1 VVALLL
7 FLQLGIGAAP
17 VITNPSDVLS
27 LFESLE
33 QPWMARVM
41 PYAQDL
47 FWALA
52 ALDMGVF
59 GWSLIRRHG
68 HNIQGAILSTA
79 NQLVIIGAFL
89 SLLQNG
95 SVWMGYIIQMFID
108 VGKAGSGVPL
118 IQPSVV
124 LSKGIGIAFALLGQA
139 GVAGILADPLTAIS
153 MVIAAVCIVAA
164 FTFITVEFVVTKVQT
179 FLALGMGLFFL
190 GFGGSSWT
198 RNYVERYFSYAVS
211 SGVRLMTSY
220 FLIGAG
226 MVLSNSWLSQ
236 ANSAPWTIAGVKSAW
251 IIGISAVL
259 FAAIC
264 WKGAAMAAQLLGG
277 GPNLSHNEIFH
288 AMGTAVQ
295 AGVTAGLGA
304 AGIASVAAGV
314 GGAGAGVSGAA
325 AAKSGGSAASPG
337 GASTPSSKP
346 PSAGGGGSRGPSVYQ
361 SASAAASA
369 IHGLGGGGSHQV
381 HPPTMN
387 GINGR
392 GHD

>member
-52 ALDMGVF
+52 ALDIGVF

-118 IQPSVV
+118 IQLVLCSV
-124 LSKGIGIAFALLGQA
+124 K
-139 GVAGILADPLTAIS
+139 
-153 MVIAAVCIVAA
+153 
-164 FTFITVEFVVTKVQT
+164 
-179 FLALGMGLFFL
+179 
-190 GFGGSSWT
+190 
-198 RNYVERYFSYAVS
+198 
-211 SGVRLMTSY
+211 
-220 FLIGAG
+220 
-226 MVLSNSWLSQ
+226 
-236 ANSAPWTIAGVKSAW
+236 
-251 IIGISAVL
+251 
-259 FAAIC
+259 
-264 WKGAAMAAQLLGG
+264 
-277 GPNLSHNEIFH
+277 
-288 AMGTAVQ
+288 
-295 AGVTAGLGA
+295 
-304 AGIASVAAGV
+304 ASV
-314 GGAGAGVSGAA
+314 SRLLFWD
-325 AAKSGGSAASPG
+325 KRESPASW
-337 GASTPSSKP
+337 
-346 PSAGGGGSRGPSVYQ
+346 Q
-361 SASAAASA
+361 
-369 IHGLGGGGSHQV
+369 IH
-381 HPPTMN
+381 
-387 GINGR
+387 
-392 GHD
+392 

>member
-1 VVALLL
+1 
-7 FLQLGIGAAP
+7 
-17 VITNPSDVLS
+17 
-27 LFESLE
+27 
-33 QPWMARVM
+33 
-41 PYAQDL
+41 
-47 FWALA
+47 
-52 ALDMGVF
+52 
-59 GWSLIRRHG
+59 
-68 HNIQGAILSTA
+68 
-79 NQLVIIGAFL
+79 
-89 SLLQNG
+89 
-95 SVWMGYIIQMFID
+95 
-108 VGKAGSGVPL
+108 
-118 IQPSVV
+118 V

-304 AGIASVAAGV
+304 AGVAAGV

-337 GASTPSSKP
+337 GASTASSRP
-346 PSAGGGGSRGPSVYQ
+346 PGAGGAGSRGPSVYQ

-369 IHGLGGGGSHQV
+369 IHSLGGGGSHQV